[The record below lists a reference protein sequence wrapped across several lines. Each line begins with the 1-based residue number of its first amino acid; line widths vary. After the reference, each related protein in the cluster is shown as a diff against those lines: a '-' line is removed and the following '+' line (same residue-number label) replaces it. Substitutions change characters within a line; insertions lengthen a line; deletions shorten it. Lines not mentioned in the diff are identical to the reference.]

1 MSAEISI
8 VVPVYNT
15 GSRLRV
21 SIASLLNQTFSNI
34 HVIAVNDCS
43 TDDSGEILDELSAT
57 DSRLEVIHL
66 EKNIGMND
74 SRGLGV

>member
-43 TDDSGEILDELSAT
+43 TDDSGAT
-57 DSRLEVIHL
+57 LGRAGSRQ
-66 EKNIGMND
+66 
-74 SRGLGV
+74 GLWFALGLKSPAA